1 LGREADGVLA
11 TLMGVAADR
20 GHPDESSRRT
30 RSDDGAFWRVI
41 MDQLVQIFGS
51 LLVLVAFLAA
61 QRGALSAQSRSYLL
75 LNLAG
80 STILTVLA
88 AHERQYGF
96 LLLEFCWAL
105 ASAWGLAQMLRARHP
120 RAT

>member
-1 LGREADGVLA
+1 
-11 TLMGVAADR
+11 
-20 GHPDESSRRT
+20 
-30 RSDDGAFWRVI
+30 

-51 LLVLVAFLAA
+51 LLVLVAFVSA
-61 QRGALSAQSRSYLL
+61 QRGALSAQSRRYLL

-96 LLLEFCWAL
+96 LLLEFCWAVV
-105 ASAWGLAQMLRARHP
+105 SAWGLVQALREQRRRVAPARYRSGTGGRGDLSS
-120 RAT
+120 RA

>member
-1 LGREADGVLA
+1 
-11 TLMGVAADR
+11 
-20 GHPDESSRRT
+20 
-30 RSDDGAFWRVI
+30 

-51 LLVLVAFLAA
+51 LLILIAFVSA
-61 QRGALSAQSRSYLL
+61 QRGALSAQSRRYLL

-105 ASAWGLAQMLRARHP
+105 VSAWGLVQMLREEHRRTLRPSNRVHQRTVGSP
-120 RAT
+120 TRR